1 MSSEQFRDRI
11 VVGASGAPEADVA
24 VAWAARRAQ
33 SRGHGLTLLRIES
46 PFALH
51 HLEPR
56 RGHTGSEGLD
66 AQAEALRQQFP
77 DLDIQAVTERGHPA
91 QAMIR
96 ASKDAMLTVLGSRG
110 AQGMRGRLYGGN
122 APEVITFARGT
133 IVVVP
138 HWVTEQPTG
147 PIVVGLD
154 DLREIALSTLE
165 EGLIEAA
172 AEGSSVIAVHVLRA
186 PTAAEQSEAQQ
197 AAARDMERART
208 EEFEQLA
215 RPARERHPDVPL
227 EIRVVHSMP
236 VRALTEASSGASMV
250 LLAHRGGPGLA
261 AWMRV
266 STSRRVAVSAA
277 CPVMV
282 TRASLPPGTLRA

>member
-24 VAWAARRAQ
+24 VAWAARRALA
-33 SRGHGLTLLRIES
+33 RGKGLTLLRIES

-51 HLEPR
+51 RLEPR
-56 RGHTGSEGLD
+56 RGHAGDD
-66 AQAEALRQQFP
+66 ALLSQAEGLRQQYSG
-77 DLDIQAVTERGHPA
+77 LDVQTVTAHGHPA
-91 QAMIR
+91 QALIR
-96 ASKDAMLTVLGSRG
+96 ASKDALITVLGSRG
-110 AQGMRGRLYGGN
+110 AQGMKGRLYGGN

-138 HWVTEQPTG
+138 QWVTEPPTG

-154 DLREIALSTLE
+154 DLREVAISTLE
-165 EGLIEAA
+165 EGLMEAA
-172 AEGSSVIAVHVLRA
+172 VEGSSVVAVHVLRA
-186 PTAAEQSEAQQ
+186 PTAVEQTEAQQ
-197 AAARDMERART
+197 LAARDMERVRT
-208 EEFEQLA
+208 EEFEALA
-215 RPARERHPDVPL
+215 KPARERHPDVPL

-236 VRALTEASSGASMV
+236 VRAITEASSGASMV

-282 TRASLPPGTLRA
+282 TRAIVPPDAELS

>member
-1 MSSEQFRDRI
+1 MA
-11 VVGASGAPEADVA
+11 VG
-24 VAWAARRAQ
+24 WAARRAQ
-33 SRGHGLTLLRIES
+33 ARGTGLTLLRIES

-56 RGHTGSEGLD
+56 RGHTHADALY
-66 AQAEALRQQFP
+66 AQADGLRQQFP
-77 DLDIQAVTERGHPA
+77 GLDIQTVTAHGHPA

-110 AQGMRGRLYGGN
+110 AQGMKGRLYGGN

-138 HWVTEQPTG
+138 QWVTEPQTG

-154 DLREIALSTLE
+154 DLREVALSTLE
-165 EGLIEAA
+165 QGLMEAA
-172 AEGSSVIAVHVLRA
+172 AEGSSVLAIHVLRA

-197 AAARDMERART
+197 AAARDMERVRA
-208 EEFEQLA
+208 EEFENLA
-215 RPARERHPDVPL
+215 GPARERHPNVPL

-282 TRASLPPGTLRA
+282 TRASVPPGALQR